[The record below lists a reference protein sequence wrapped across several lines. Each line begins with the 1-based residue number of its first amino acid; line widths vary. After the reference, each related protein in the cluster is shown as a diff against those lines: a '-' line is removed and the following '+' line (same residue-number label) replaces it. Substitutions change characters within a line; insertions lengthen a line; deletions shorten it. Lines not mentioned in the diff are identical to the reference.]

1 MGENSKH
8 SAANREKKA
17 NNGLRAIL
25 WKTERKKEHEEL
37 RQKHPSLHIA

>member
-25 WKTERKKEHEEL
+25 QKTERKKEQEDGG
-37 RQKHPSLHIA
+37 RNTPAST